1 MSSILEAGLVLA
13 FLVLFSYVSYKK
25 RWLDNE
31 GIIIGWILG
40 LSVFLLG
47 GSPAFVTLLV
57 FFLVGE
63 AATHLV
69 KGAKKWHAQ
78 RSTVNILGNA
88 LAAIVALLLQ
98 SPLGFFS
105 AISASLSDTMSSEI
119 GATSTEKPVLIT
131 TLKKVDTGT
140 DGAIS
145 QKGLLAALVGA
156 VLIAVC
162 AFVFGQPLKSAVIIV
177 IAGVFGSL
185 FDSLLGA
192 TLQKRGWLDNN
203 EVNFFSS
210 AVSAL
215 LAVLVLQTLLV

>member
-1 MSSILEAGLVLA
+1 MTSILEAGLVLT

-25 RWLDNE
+25 HWLDNE

-47 GSPAFVTLLV
+47 GSAAFITLLI
-57 FFLVGE
+57 FFAVGE
-63 AATHLV
+63 AATHFV
-69 KGAKKWHAQ
+69 KGAKKWHPQ

-88 LAAIVALLLQ
+88 LAAIVALLLS

-105 AISASLSDTMSSEI
+105 AIAASLSDTLSSEI
-119 GATSTEKPVLIT
+119 GATSREKPVLIT
-131 TLKKVDTGT
+131 TLKKVDAGI

-145 QKGLLAALVGA
+145 QKGLLAALIGA
-156 VLIAVC
+156 VLIATC
-162 AFVFGQPLKSAVIIV
+162 AFIFGQPLKSVGII
-177 IAGVFGSL
+177 IGAGIFGSL

-192 TLQKRGWLDNN
+192 TLQKRGLMDNN

-215 LAVLVLQTLLV
+215 LAVLVLQPLLV